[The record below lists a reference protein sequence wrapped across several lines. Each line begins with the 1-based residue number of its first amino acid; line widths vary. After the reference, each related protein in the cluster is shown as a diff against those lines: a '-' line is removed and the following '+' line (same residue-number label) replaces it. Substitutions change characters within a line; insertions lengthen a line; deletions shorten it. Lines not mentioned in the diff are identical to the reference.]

1 MSITPPLP
9 QGMTRAQFGKFLW
22 GRGTED
28 AERRMDTITR
38 EELARVG
45 VDCEVATF
53 WRDWYAA
60 EVTRRRGL
68 PTSAVRVQSM
78 EKCLQLL
85 EC

>member
-1 MSITPPLP
+1 MTP
-9 QGMTRAQFGKFLW
+9 AQFGKFLW
-22 GRGTED
+22 GRG
-28 AERRMDTITR
+28 AEGARRRIDTITR
-38 EELARVG
+38 EELVKVG

-53 WRDWYAA
+53 WRDRYAA

-68 PTSAVRVQSM
+68 PTSAVRVQLM

>member
-1 MSITPPLP
+1 
-9 QGMTRAQFGKFLW
+9 MTLAQFGKFLW
-22 GRGTED
+22 GRG
-28 AERRMDTITR
+28 AEGARRRMDTITR
-38 EELARVG
+38 EELVKVG
-45 VDCEVATF
+45 VDCEVAKS

-68 PTSAVRVQSM
+68 PASAVRVQLM